1 MDSAFR
7 PLPKVEKREVV
18 LAMPEQDPKSSPSFP
33 SDNGSYPASKSF
45 DFPPKQ
51 VLTTFSNSPSPD
63 RANRLTPTS
72 NRPPRPPSDTLTRRR
87 SLARSVYSKPKSR
100 FVEQPQPALTYV
112 VEGHDHTNTST
123 NVQSSPRPAAQSSP
137 SRAGKTAVTPR
148 TPIGAGEDEEEE
160 IIHEYIPTR
169 EKLRRKLKFWVVLEW
184 VAFFSVTGLLA
195 ASLTDHRLQQYVI
208 WGLEIWKWCLMLMV
222 IFCGR
227 LVTAW
232 LITFLVFIIEL
243 NFLLKKK
250 VLYFVYGIKRSVQVC
265 LWAGLVILTWNLLFD
280 RGVER
285 SKRTR
290 KFLDYFSRT
299 LATVMIGSVLW
310 LVKALLVKLLASS
323 FHVNTFFDRIQES
336 IFHQYILQT
345 LSGPPLMEMAEKIGS
360 NRSAAS
366 TRSTV
371 QVSFRNA
378 KTGKEGEE
386 QAFIDMAKL
395 QKVNQE
401 KVSALTMKK
410 LVNTITTTG
419 LWTLSHAVDESVYED
434 GREQKDEEITS
445 EMEAKAA
452 AYRIF
457 KNVGKHGSK

>member
-1 MDSAFR
+1 MDSAAR

-18 LAMPEQDPKSSPSFP
+18 VAMPEQDPKSSSSFP
-33 SDNGSYPASKSF
+33 SDSGSHPAFKSF
-45 DFPPKQ
+45 EFPPKQ
-51 VLTTFSNSPSPD
+51 LHNIFSNSPSPD
-63 RANRLTPTS
+63 RTNRLTPTS
-72 NRPPRPPSDTLTRRR
+72 TRPPRPPSDTLTRRR

-100 FVEQPQPALTYV
+100 FVEQPQPASAYV
-112 VEGHDHTNTST
+112 VEQHDHTNTPT
-123 NVQSSPRPAAQSSP
+123 NVQSSPRPASQSSP
-137 SRAGKTAVTPR
+137 SRAGKTAGTPR

-184 VAFFSVTGLLA
+184 VSLYAVTGLLA
-195 ASLTDHRLQQYVI
+195 ASLTVHRLQHHVI
-208 WGLEIWKWCLMLMV
+208 WGLEIWKWCLLLMV

-243 NFLLKKK
+243 NFMLKKK
-250 VLYFVYGIKRSVQVC
+250 VLYFVYGIMRSVQVC

-285 SKRTR
+285 SERTR
-290 KFLDYFSRT
+290 KFLNYFSRT

-310 LVKALLVKLLASS
+310 LVKTLLVKLLASS

-345 LSGPPLMEMAEKIGS
+345 LSGPPSMEIAEKIGS
-360 NRSAAS
+360 STTASSA
-366 TRSTV
+366 RSTV

-386 QAFIDMAKL
+386 AFIDMAKL

-410 LVNTITTTG
+410 LVNTITTNG
-419 LWTLSHAVDESVYED
+419 LWTISRAVDESVHED
-434 GREQKDEEITS
+434 GREQIDEEITS

-457 KNVGKHGSK
+457 KNVAKHGSK